1 MLSCPFFQC
10 SRTSATTHFLGA
22 WPGRWVR
29 GISPRNQL
37 TTLAQHWCLKFGCWL
52 ALFVGFAGYYLVI
65 DYILRGLPPRHLLH
79 HPRLLLHLPRGGQG
93 LLGGGDQLAAVRCVR
108 GSLGT

>member
-22 WPGRWVR
+22 WPERWVR

-37 TTLAQHWCLKFGCWL
+37 TTLAQHWCLKLL

-93 LLGGGDQLAAVRCVR
+93 LLGGGDQLGAVRCVS

>member
-22 WPGRWVR
+22 WPERWVR

-93 LLGGGDQLAAVRCVR
+93 LLGGGDQLAPFAA
-108 GSLGT
+108 